1 MWLCFTNNV
10 YIFCFPHTKTLS
22 DFQRKANPPS
32 PKSLAKRFCR
42 LVWSKNISPWSCCG
56 QVGMDW
62 TICWVGVF
70 PTASSMDGSL
80 TLWSSKAHVVF
91 QAAEG
96 HKQEQGWLRISCWCK
111 RTVLE
116 MLFKSMWLQSD
127 QNWTFEASTN
137 IEICLFISAISTFFL
152 NINSVDTDTLDFIQ
166 ASCRTMN
173 ANISLSASRVNF
185 CSTNPGWQPQ
195 VADGEQC
202 CKPTDL
208 FLKSSTASARRGR
221 HG

>member
-10 YIFCFPHTKTLS
+10 YIFCFPHTKTQS

-80 TLWSSKAHVVF
+80 TLWSSKAF
-91 QAAEG
+91 LFRAAEG

-111 RTVLE
+111 QTILE
-116 MLFKSMWLQSD
+116 MLFKSVWLQPD
-127 QNWTFEASTN
+127 QHHRLVGIQKN
-137 IEICLFISAISTFFL
+137 IVLMA
-152 NINSVDTDTLDFIQ
+152 
-166 ASCRTMN
+166 
-173 ANISLSASRVNF
+173 
-185 CSTNPGWQPQ
+185 
-195 VADGEQC
+195 
-202 CKPTDL
+202 
-208 FLKSSTASARRGR
+208 LKSVAVGDPSAFLTAPLNQGSLESGLHAILPRFGQPCFRES
-221 HG
+221 